1 MKSRVLSHGGCRYQ
15 FFLRSRISIELA
27 YDESEYGGKKRECKI
42 DGWMVGY
49 ACRVQ
54 PCNGQTSGEA
64 KLEIEHCVPTLQPM
78 YINHLKIRGL
88 EPQYTHKC
96 IKFDIWFANTV
107 APVPTIRAQNILS
120 IKERFDVHT
129 YNVRKLIVGTRHRYL
144 SYKKELLRLARDVH
158 PVHKDKT
165 TKVFFP
171 LWHFPI
177 YSKHTR

>member
-1 MKSRVLSHGGCRYQ
+1 MSYRMEDVDTS
-15 FFLRSRISIELA
+15 FFSDLA
-27 YDESEYGGKKRECKI
+27 YRSNWPTTKVNMEGKKREYKI

-96 IKFDIWFANTV
+96 IKFDI
-107 APVPTIRAQNILS
+107 
-120 IKERFDVHT
+120 
-129 YNVRKLIVGTRHRYL
+129 
-144 SYKKELLRLARDVH
+144 
-158 PVHKDKT
+158 
-165 TKVFFP
+165 
-171 LWHFPI
+171 
-177 YSKHTR
+177 